1 MPITMYSHYQS
12 TMCLFEMHVQSLA
25 ISRPLPTTGLCLR
38 ANQLQVN
45 QQTLRPTTDT
55 HTHPSHPV
63 LSRPPVSRAS
73 SQQIHRTRAESQWIV
88 ATKATLPL
96 TIPRSNSSRLHAI
109 HFIWVAIAFGEA
121 PSVCLRTRVNPGP
134 ATRTVSLQT
143 KRHRRVLAWILT

>member
-1 MPITMYSHYQS
+1 MSIRNART
-12 TMCLFEMHVQSLA
+12 
-25 ISRPLPTTGLCLR
+25 ISRNIQASTDDCTLPASKLITSQPT
-38 ANQLQVN
+38 NS
-45 QQTLRPTTDT
+45 TPTTDT

-63 LSRPPVSRAS
+63 PLAHTASRAS